1 MLSNFT
7 QEDGAQLFEN
17 PKFESNSRQI
27 MIKSCVKLTTLSLA
41 IYRRGSK

>member
-17 PKFESNSRQI
+17 PNFESNSRN
-27 MIKSCVKLTTLSLA
+27 VKLE
-41 IYRRGSK
+41 R

>member
-17 PKFESNSRQI
+17 PKFESNSR
-27 MIKSCVKLTTLSLA
+27 SL
-41 IYRRGSK
+41 KFLQ